1 MASNLSFP
9 EMSPAQIAE
18 ALHHYG
24 LAPTSN
30 LRADDIA
37 NQQPDLLPAVFSAF
51 LHPTG
56 DDQQQ
61 LGFQALAA
69 LDNPEHHVE
78 ALRVLRLH
86 RRAKAFLESIHFP
99 GFTLRD
105 LIRPDPRR
113 LLQVLSAL
121 VNYLYYLEEKLALLQ
136 PIINHFPNSH
146 DRRIELKAKIADV
159 SLFSLAFPLTIS
171 ILPNSFIY
179 PLSSLQH
186 QKAIEDHELQAQM
199 EEPMVLKLQ
208 EEVNSLKLKL
218 VDYNKQQLALRAKAN
233 SINEKKEEKLRKIS
247 EADFELMKLA
257 EENSKLHSKIVQS
270 PEKLQRALEEKKAAR
285 AELKNAEKI
294 AMQSVQEKTA
304 TLDIYNKAYE
314 KLSKH
319 FSKIQVLQEQV
330 WTSAKLIFILV
341 TAAKTLEKEVK
352 ARKAKISDE
361 SVTIMALDAKIVEWD
376 RKEREMDERAKAKM
390 KERDQI
396 ITDENQ
402 KLAALRSEAER
413 KLQHFQLREMEV
425 EETVAKADKLFADAD
440 LVSIVAAEEQ
450 RRIYAKFQEIGQA
463 FNIDKDNFS
472 TVLDQVDEVSKETLE
487 RFGRQDA
494 ETFDTSTA
502 LKREPLVSLFFFF
515 ELQAL

>member
-1 MASNLSFP
+1 MYAFGPTCGSREGIVRQNFGFSERQKIHSTPRISKFQAFSFDLGEVGERGRGTPPAAGMASNFSFP

-18 ALHHYG
+18 ALHNYG
-24 LAPTSN
+24 LAPTPN

-37 NQQPDLLPAVFSAF
+37 NPQPDLLPAVFSAF
-51 LHPTG
+51 LNPTG
-56 DDQQQ
+56 DDGENQQ

-86 RRAKAFLESIHFP
+86 RKVKAFLESIQFP

-113 LLQVLSAL
+113 VLQVLSAL
-121 VNYLYYLEEKLALLQ
+121 VNYLYYREEKLALLQ
-136 PIINHFPNSH
+136 PIINQFPNSH
-146 DRRIELKAKIADV
+146 DRRIELKAKIAE
-159 SLFSLAFPLTIS
+159 
-171 ILPNSFIY
+171 
-179 PLSSLQH
+179 H
-186 QKAIEDHELQAQM
+186 QKAIEDHELAAQM

-257 EENSKLHSKIVQS
+257 EENLKLRSKIVQS
-270 PEKLQRALEEKKAAR
+270 PEKLQ
-285 AELKNAEKI
+285 
-294 AMQSVQEKTA
+294 
-304 TLDIYNKAYE
+304 AYE

-319 FSKIQVLQEQV
+319 FSKIQALQEQ
-330 WTSAKLIFILV
+330 V

-361 SVTIMALDAKIVEWD
+361 SVTVMALDAKIVEWD
-376 RKEREMDERAKAKM
+376 RKAREMDERAKAKM

-396 ITDENQ
+396 IADENQ
-402 KLAALRSEAER
+402 KLAALRSEAEW
-413 KLQHFQLREMEV
+413 KLQRFQLREREV
-425 EETVAKADKLFADAD
+425 EETLAKAAKLCADAD
-440 LVSIVAAEEQ
+440 SVSIAAAEEQ
-450 RRIYAKFQEIGQA
+450 QRIYAKFQEIGQA

-472 TVLDQVDEVSKETLE
+472 TILDQVDEVSKETVE

-494 ETFDTSTA
+494 ETFDASTA
-502 LKREPLVSLFFFF
+502 LKR
-515 ELQAL
+515 